1 MSTRVISVAILLAAM
16 VGCSYI
22 YGPVKEVDAYTTVK
36 EPLFDEMQRVVKA
49 EPNEAGVEKARKLWE
64 SKKADLKAKYDA
76 IQAAPQGKN
85 SDWQGVYFK
94 SQERTRNILDA
105 MVTDVSGNYS
115 NPSAESTKA
124 KMQDLQKDVETTL
137 RLR

>member
-1 MSTRVISVAILLAAM
+1 MRTRNFSVAVLLTAL

-22 YGPVKEVDAYTTVK
+22 YGPVKEVDAYIAVK
-36 EPLFDEMQRVVKA
+36 EPLFEEMGKIIKA
-49 EPNEAGVEKARKLWE
+49 DPTDAGVDKAVKLWE

-85 SDWQGVYFK
+85 SDWQGVYFR
-94 SQERTRNILDA
+94 SQERTRSELDA
-105 MVTDVSGNYS
+105 M
-115 NPSAESTKA
+115 STTLAANFDTTETAKSKFKA
-124 KMQDLQKDVETTL
+124 LQKEIETTL